1 MRTSRL
7 PVERGY
13 RLVKAEAIVSFRVP
27 DKRRTHAYLGVIM
40 GRRIARIA
48 VAAGA
53 ALGLGL
59 GVSGSASAAT
69 VPWWTYNGNQ
79 PNWHCAGTQQT
90 SSDTY
95 ANQCVAVTGD
105 YYQSVTVFTVHSTQW
120 ADVISQDEHD
130 GSSRECA
137 GTLSYGSYV
146 CFGPTVRGSSG
157 KTVFGISN
165 YISPNAGVT
174 LISPVVTLP

>member
-1 MRTSRL
+1 
-7 PVERGY
+7 
-13 RLVKAEAIVSFRVP
+13 
-27 DKRRTHAYLGVIM
+27 M
-40 GRRIARIA
+40 GRTITRFA

-59 GVSGSASAAT
+59 GFAGSASAVN

-79 PNWHCAGTQQT
+79 PNWHCSGTLQT
-90 SSDTY
+90 TGNTY
-95 ANQCVAVTGD
+95 ANQCVAVTGT

-137 GTLSYGSYV
+137 GTLTYGTYV
-146 CFGPTVRGSSG
+146 CFGPTVQG
-157 KTVFGISN
+157 KPGETVFGISN
-165 YISPNAGVT
+165 WNVPDIQRT
-174 LISPVVTLP
+174 LISPVVTLS